1 MQLIP
6 KPPSAPIPRG
16 FQEPV
21 GVPSL
26 RGGRETGGGPL
37 KNKNKKLKNFEVF
50 IDMIGQDSCF
60 EETSVE
66 PAEF

>member
-1 MQLIP
+1 MR
-6 KPPSAPIPRG
+6 AW
-16 FQEPV
+16 
-21 GVPSL
+21 
-26 RGGRETGGGPL
+26 ETGGGPL